1 MVIYHSGAHVICE
14 QAGVCCRRCRQVVV
28 AGFYT
33 AWLLPASFVGVAVFL
48 YGVFSMGHNTPAYV
62 ITTCACARQLLF

>member
-1 MVIYHSGAHVICE
+1 M
-14 QAGVCCRRCRQVVV
+14 QVVV

-62 ITTCACARQLLF
+62 STILLLVQDNFYFYFRLGIAMAML